1 MALSASGFG
10 VMIVDMKPQTSASQT
25 AGGRSAK
32 APTRHQPAAPAGG
45 STTDEMSECSFPAS
59 DPPSVWTW
67 EVMTGSGTA
76 TVPTGTAH
84 K

>member
-1 MALSASGFG
+1 
-10 VMIVDMKPQTSASQT
+10 MIVDVEGNPPESRAM
-25 AGGRSAK
+25 AGRGAK
-32 APTRHQPAAPAGG
+32 SPVPDPPAALAGG

-67 EVMTGSGTA
+67 EVKTGSGTA
-76 TVPTGTAH
+76 TVPTGAAH